1 MATES
6 RPAFPHRWLALLI
19 VLTAMFMNQLDVTI
33 VNVALPYIQRD
44 LRAGVSLQQWILA
57 GFALAFALLLVTGGR
72 LGDIAGRKKVFLVGV
87 AGFTAASAL
96 AGLAQSGEMMAGA
109 RVAQGVFAALM
120 VPQVLSVIQVMFQ
133 PPERL
138 KAMGLLG
145 VIVPIASVA
154 GPVVGALLTAGPGW
168 RWIFWVNVPIGVLT
182 FAGAARMV
190 PESKSDRP
198 LRLDIPSVLLLG
210 LASVMLMFPL
220 VQGHELGWPQWA
232 VVSMT
237 ASLPVFVVFG
247 LHQFRREGLSPLVPP
262 ALFRNR
268 SFVAG
273 SILMALVFSGIMSY
287 MIVLVWN
294 FQIAHGWTPLRMA
307 LTGLGWTIGL
317 GLTATLAIRYGAIA
331 GRRLIALGLAVMA
344 AGMGALIVLLRLHGG
359 ALNSWQVF
367 ACLLAA
373 GMGSGLV
380 VPILVDLV
388 LAGVPARD
396 AGAGSGVANAT
407 IQLGTAVGVAVVGAI
422 FFGLVGTGPRD
433 PVAWAGATWQT
444 LLYNAGAF
452 LAAILLV
459 PLLPRRTR
467 TRGTPVGD
475 QQLPTGTS

>member
-6 RPAFPHRWLALLI
+6 RPAFPHRWLALLV

-33 VNVALPYIQRD
+33 VNVALPSIQRD
-44 LRAGVSLQQWILA
+44 LGAGFSLQQWILA

-87 AGFTAASAL
+87 AGFTAASAV
-96 AGLAQSGEMMAGA
+96 AGLAQNGQMMAGA

-133 PPERL
+133 PPERI

-145 VIVPIASVA
+145 VVVPIASVA

-182 FAGAARMV
+182 FGGAARMV

-198 LRLDIPSVLLLG
+198 LRLDMPSVLLLG

-237 ASLPVFVVFG
+237 ASLPVFTVFG
-247 LHQFRREGLSPLVPP
+247 LRQFRREGLSPLVPP
-262 ALFRNR
+262 VLFRNR

-287 MIVLVWN
+287 MIVLVWD

-307 LTGLGWTIGL
+307 LTGLGWTVGL
-317 GLTATLAIRYGAIA
+317 GLTATLAIRYGAVA
-331 GRRLIALGLAVMA
+331 GRRLIAAGLVVMA
-344 AGMGALIVLLRLHGG
+344 AGMAALIVVLRLHGG
-359 ALNSWQVF
+359 ATDSWQIF
-367 ACLLAA
+367 ACLLTA

-388 LAGVPARD
+388 LAGVPAGD

-407 IQLGTAVGVAVVGAI
+407 IQLGTAAGVAVVGAI
-422 FFGLVGTGPRD
+422 FFGLAGTGPRD
-433 PVAWAGATWQT
+433 PAAWAGATWQT
-444 LLYNAGAF
+444 LLYNAGVF
-452 LAAILLV
+452 LAAALLV

-467 TRGTPVGD
+467 ARGAPAGAR
-475 QQLPTGTS
+475 QLPTGTS